1 MSIRFH
7 RSFALSALA
16 LAASCA
22 HADYTLDIYAP
33 PANAALMGISANGS
47 SGVTDFGTTGA
58 TGTTG
63 TAYLPSPLG
72 SFANI
77 GGNAVSA
84 GFSGGPGIS
93 ANGALI
99 NSNAT
104 AANGFSQAA
113 TYNTATGTWTTLGSL
128 GYNSTS
134 AVGSTGLKQQSYS
147 TGISSDGSTV
157 VGGAYFNTTGTTGS
171 ASHPVVFRNG
181 AVIDLNAAGGTQS
194 GRALAVSAD
203 GSVVAGY
210 ASNSAA
216 GTIWTWNGSSYVASA
231 PSIVKPGTSTV
242 VAIQANKLSDNGVWA
257 TGGSV
262 NGLATNY
269 SPPFTFP
276 TTTYSPA
283 TLWNTQT
290 NTALLIPYDHVIN
303 TTVGGADTI
312 VNMKASVSGVSNNGT
327 VIGSFDQCL
336 GCSTGLFNQDTW
348 IYSAQT
354 GVTMSFD
361 SYLAS
366 VGVAL
371 APTQHVWE
379 LYSMSADG
387 SAISGIYWD
396 TATST
401 SSAFV
406 LRNISA
412 VPEPGSWMMFGLA
425 LPLLVA
431 RRMQQQRRREA

>member
-1 MSIRFH
+1 MSSTRFH
-7 RSFALSALA
+7 RSLALSALA

-22 HADYTLDIYAP
+22 AHADYILDVYAP
-33 PANAALMGISANGS
+33 PVNAGLMGISAQGG
-47 SGVTDFGTTGA
+47 SGVTDLGSTGN
-58 TGTTG
+58 
-63 TAYLPSPLG
+63 AYLPSPL
-72 SFANI
+72 SNLVSI
-77 GGNAVSA
+77 GGNAASQ

-93 ANGALI
+93 ANGGLI
-99 NSNAT
+99 NGNAT

-113 TYNTATGTWTTLGSL
+113 TYNTATGTWTALGSL
-128 GYNSTS
+128 GFNSNS

-147 TGISSDGSTV
+147 TAISSDGSTV

-171 ASHPVVFRNG
+171 ASHPVVYRNG
-181 AVIDLNAAGGTQS
+181 AVVDLNAAGGTQS
-194 GRALAVSAD
+194 GRALAVSGD
-203 GSVVAGY
+203 GSVVSGY

-216 GTIWTWNGSSYVASA
+216 GTIWAWNGSSYVASS

-242 VAIQANKLSDNGVWA
+242 VSIKAERLSDNGVWA
-257 TGGSV
+257 AGGSV

-269 SPPFTFP
+269 SPPLSFP

-290 NTALLIPYDHVIN
+290 NTALLIPYDHEIN
-303 TTVGGADTI
+303 TTIGGADTI
-312 VNMKASVSGVSNNGT
+312 VNMKASVAGVSSNGT

-361 SYLAS
+361 NYLAS
-366 VGVAL
+366 VGLAL

-412 VPEPGSWMMFGLA
+412 VPEPGSWLMLGLA
-425 LPLLVA
+425 LPLVA
-431 RRMQQQRRREA
+431 GRIRQRRREA